1 MNYIKKNLEPI
12 LFGFII
18 GVFTM
23 IIFNLIESIIIKII
37 LILNKQKMA
46 ILVLNYAHSPKTNYL
61 YIMNNDFIGFEEKLS
76 KKEKEILN
84 AKLIWKRK
92 KEKK

>member
-37 LILNKQKMA
+37 LILN
-46 ILVLNYAHSPKTNYL
+46 YANSPKTNYL
-61 YIMNNDFIGFEEKLS
+61 YIINNDFIGFEEKLS
-76 KKEKEILN
+76 KKEKKMLN